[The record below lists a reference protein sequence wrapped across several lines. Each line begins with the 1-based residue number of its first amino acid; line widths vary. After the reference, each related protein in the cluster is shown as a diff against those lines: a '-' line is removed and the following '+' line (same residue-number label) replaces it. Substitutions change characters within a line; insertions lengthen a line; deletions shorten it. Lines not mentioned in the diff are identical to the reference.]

1 MNQVLIIFYSSGLN
15 NYLFL
20 LKMSQ
25 KVNKI
30 LDFAQKPDNLWK
42 KIFKENVW
50 LIFAQMQKNLR
61 FFEP

>member
-30 LDFAQKPDNLWK
+30 LDFAQKQDNLWK
-42 KIFKENVW
+42 KNFKENV
-50 LIFAQMQKNLR
+50 
-61 FFEP
+61 